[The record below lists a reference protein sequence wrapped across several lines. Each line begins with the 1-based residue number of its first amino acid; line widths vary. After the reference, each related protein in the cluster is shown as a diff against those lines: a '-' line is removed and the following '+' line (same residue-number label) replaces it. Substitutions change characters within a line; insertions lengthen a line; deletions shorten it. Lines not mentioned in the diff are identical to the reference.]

1 MKKFKKVAI
10 IGVGLLGGSIGMAIR
25 QKKMAGKVTGFF
37 RNKGKIK
44 KALQLKIIDEGT
56 DNFKTAVKN
65 ADFIILCTPISD
77 IINKLK
83 ILKKMNMPNA
93 LITDVGSTKSDIV
106 KFARGLNFV
115 GSHPLAG
122 SEQSGIE
129 YARADLFKDSVSVL
143 SVGAYEKKESLKQI
157 RSFWEKLGSKTIIL
171 TPPSHDRL
179 LAYSSHLPHA
189 IACALM
195 KTVPQNAFPYSAGGL
210 KDTTRVALARTNM
223 WADIFLSNQHNVLK
237 ALVSFEKT
245 LKEFKEALKEKN
257 RKKISNLLKK
267 SRVKRTKLLL
277 EKNNI
282 KS

>member
-10 IGVGLLGGSIGMAIR
+10 IGVGLLGGSIGMAIK
-25 QKKMAGKVTGFF
+25 QKKMAGKITGFF
-37 RNKGKIK
+37 RDREKIK
-44 KALQLKIIDEGT
+44 KALQLKTIDEGT

-65 ADFIILCTPISD
+65 ADLVILCTPVSD
-77 IINKLK
+77 IISKLK

-106 KFARGLNFV
+106 KSARGLNFV

-143 SVGAYEKKESLKQI
+143 TVGAYEKNESLEQI
-157 RSFWEKLGSKTIIL
+157 RFFWERLGSKTIML
-171 TPPSHDRL
+171 TLPLHDRL
-179 LAYSSHLPHA
+179 LAYSSHLPHV

-195 KTVPQNAFPYSAGGL
+195 KTVPENAFPYAAGGL
-210 KDTTRVALARTNM
+210 KDTTRIALARTDM
-223 WADIFLSNQHNVLK
+223 WADIFLSNQKNVLESL
-237 ALVSFEKT
+237 ASFEKT
-245 LKEFKEALKEKN
+245 LKEFKKALKEKN

-267 SRVKRTKLLL
+267 SRAKRIKLLL
-277 EKNNI
+277 EK
-282 KS
+282 K